1 MPFRILGINHKTAP
15 VAIREQVAFDPQHLP
30 DALDSLMRE
39 AGVAEAAILST
50 CNRTEIYW
58 SGSAGADVLARWLSL
73 SRGSEHDLSA
83 CRYLHEDQTAVE
95 HVFRV
100 AAGLD
105 SMMLGEAQILGQLKD
120 AYRAAQQAGCV
131 GPMLNR
137 LFQAS
142 FAAAKRVRTETRI
155 GANAVSIASACIS
168 LARRVFA
175 DLGEHTALLV
185 GAGDMI
191 TLAARH
197 IATQGVGQI
206 IIANRTLLHAQRLAT
221 ETHGVAAPLTDLVN
235 HLPHADIIIS
245 CTSSPTHIITRDMMH
260 MALRARRHKP
270 VFMVDLAVPR
280 DIEPEVSELDDAY
293 LFTIDHLQQV
303 VAENRLQRASAADD
317 AQTLIVEEVARF
329 LAGARTKDAGPA
341 IRALRARS
349 DRVRM
354 QTVEQARRML
364 EKGKSTD
371 EVLEFLASTL
381 TNRLMHAPTQALR
394 DAAELGDAQAVQM
407 LTRLLVPDGN
417 D

>member
-1 MPFRILGINHKTAP
+1 
-15 VAIREQVAFDPQHLP
+15 
-30 DALDSLMRE
+30 
-39 AGVAEAAILST
+39 
-50 CNRTEIYW
+50 
-58 SGSAGADVLARWLSL
+58 
-73 SRGSEHDLSA
+73 
-83 CRYLHEDQTAVE
+83 
-95 HVFRV
+95 
-100 AAGLD
+100 
-105 SMMLGEAQILGQLKD
+105 
-120 AYRAAQQAGCV
+120 
-131 GPMLNR
+131 
-137 LFQAS
+137 
-142 FAAAKRVRTETRI
+142 
-155 GANAVSIASACIS
+155 
-168 LARRVFA
+168 
-175 DLGEHTALLV
+175 
-185 GAGDMI
+185 
-191 TLAARH
+191 
-197 IATQGVGQI
+197 
-206 IIANRTLLHAQRLAT
+206 
-221 ETHGVAAPLTDLVN
+221 
-235 HLPHADIIIS
+235 
-245 CTSSPTHIITRDMMH
+245 
-260 MALRARRHKP
+260 LRARRHKP

>member
-1 MPFRILGINHKTAP
+1 MPFRILGINHGTAP

-30 DALDSLMRE
+30 EALDSLMRE

-73 SRGSEHDLSA
+73 SRGNEHDLSA
-83 CRYLHEDQTAVE
+83 CRYLHEEQTAVE

-120 AYRAAQQAGCV
+120 AYKAAQQAGCV

-175 DLGEHTALLV
+175 DLGEHTALLI

-221 ETHGVAAPLTDLVN
+221 EIHGVAAPLTDLVN

-245 CTSSPTHIITRDMMH
+245 CTSSPTYIITRDMMH

-293 LFTIDHLQQV
+293 LFTIDDLQQV

-341 IRALRARS
+341 IRALRTRS